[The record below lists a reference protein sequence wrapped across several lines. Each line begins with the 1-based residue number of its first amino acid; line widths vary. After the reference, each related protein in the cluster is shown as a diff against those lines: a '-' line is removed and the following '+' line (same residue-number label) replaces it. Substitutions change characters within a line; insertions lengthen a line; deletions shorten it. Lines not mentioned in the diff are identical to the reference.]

1 MKYKVLLLPREAAP
15 ATVKVTAMRKVRRGY
30 TLAFEITSCP
40 KGEAEKLK
48 RKLES

>member
-1 MKYKVLLLPREAAP
+1 MKYKVLTIPREAAP
-15 ATVKVTAMRKVRRGY
+15 QTVKVTAMRKTKHGY
-30 TLAFEITSCP
+30 ALAFEITSCP